1 MHPIHKEKYILSKE
15 AFKSF
20 NYDQKKAEIEKNR
33 NNSRISPVIQMIVGL
48 AFIIAL
54 FITKQQGLFVFSIFA
69 VILIAV
75 GAVNF
80 KKRPLKYDK
89 QVEES
94 LDRAYENGGYGE
106 SYFDVKFYED
116 KMTYLVGGNN
126 QELRYSEFLQYF
138 ETEKYFGVHFMTGD
152 VVIFNPECDKVKIK
166 DIIRESRTKGIV
178 EEEKTANAAEDMM
191 DTAVEDMAEEILA
204 E

>member
-1 MHPIHKEKYILSKE
+1 MHPIHKEKYILSRE
-15 AFKSF
+15 AFGKF

-33 NNSRISPVIQMIVGL
+33 NNSKVTSVLQMIVGII
-48 AFIIAL
+48 FIIAM
-54 FITKQQGLFVFSIFA
+54 FITKQQGLFVFSVFA
-69 VILIAV
+69 VILIIV

-80 KKRPLKYDK
+80 KRRPLKYDK

-126 QELRYSEFLQYF
+126 KELSYSDFYQF
-138 ETEKYFGVHFMTGD
+138 FDTESYFGVHFITGD
-152 VVIFNPECDKVKIK
+152 AVIFNPDCDKIKIK
-166 DIIRESRTKGIV
+166 DIIKTSRTKGAV